1 MAPFYYLW
9 PAHGGSSGTAI
20 DPDVQTYITNN
31 SISDQTEID
40 ATNTFILG
48 LKANNFY
55 TRIDR
60 LNLMSPT
67 SSAAALADFFGGTA
81 MTAVG
86 SPTYATTGFTTNGT
100 SSYLNSGYT
109 PNASGKLTTDNF
121 SYWVYL
127 RSGTQGTTK
136 NAMGANNNLSAKPTW
151 LNNTNPA
158 YTFSPG
164 NLVVSVQGNVG
175 TMAGLITGSKRGIA
189 DGNLYKNGTLI
200 TQNTTSTSSG
210 TVIGRPLYLMANNNN
225 NVANNFMPGEI
236 CFFMAATGAFT
247 DPEVSTMYNLIQTF
261 QTNVIVGGRQV

>member
-109 PNASGKLTTDNF
+109 PNDSGKLTTNNF

-127 RSGTQGTTK
+127 RSGTKGTSK
-136 NAMGANNNLSAKPTW
+136 YAMGANNNLNGKPTYFG
-151 LNNTNPA
+151 NDNPS

-164 NLVVSVQGNVG
+164 TLLSQTYG
-175 TMAGLITGSKRGIA
+175 TIGSAAGLITGIKRSLN
-189 DGNLYKNGTLI
+189 DQNLYKNGTLI
-200 TQNTTSTSSG
+200 VQNTTSATSG
-210 TVIGRPLYLMANNNN
+210 TPIARPLYLMANNNN